1 MCEKFQSISAEKQRT
16 ILSAALSEFSERGY
30 YKANTNAICEKAGIS
45 KGLLFHYFG
54 SKKALY
60 LYLLEDVMKEM
71 TRRLYAYVGMEKT
84 DLFDLITA
92 TSLAKMRVGAEMPEG
107 YRLIYEAFL
116 ATPDELSEEMKR
128 SFRNTYAEQRA
139 QVLLLVDASKFKPSV
154 SKERAVDL
162 LLACTEGIFNRYYE
176 LYRHMTP
183 EEALPHM
190 DSIRQEL
197 IESLLL
203 LKSAFYKEEYL

>member
-1 MCEKFQSISAEKQRT
+1 MCEKFLAIGAEKQRA
-16 ILSAALSEFSERGY
+16 ILQAALSEFAERGY
-30 YKANTNAICEKAGIS
+30 HKANTNTICEKAGIS

-60 LYLLEDVMKEM
+60 LYLLDDVMKEM
-71 TRRLYAYVGMEKT
+71 TRRLYEYVGREKT
-84 DLFDLITA
+84 DLFDLITE

-128 SFRNTYAEQRA
+128 SFRNTYTEQRA
-139 QVLLLVDASKFKPSV
+139 QVLLLVDESKFKPTV

-203 LKSAFYKEEYL
+203 LKTAFYKEEYL

>member
-1 MCEKFQSISAEKQRT
+1 
-16 ILSAALSEFSERGY
+16 
-30 YKANTNAICEKAGIS
+30 
-45 KGLLFHYFG
+45 
-54 SKKALY
+54 
-60 LYLLEDVMKEM
+60 MKEM
-71 TRRLYAYVGMEKT
+71 TRRLYEYVGREKT
-84 DLFDLITA
+84 DLFDLITE

-116 ATPDELSEEMKR
+116 ATPDELSAEMKR

-139 QVLLLVDASKFKPSV
+139 QVLRLVDESKFKPSV

-183 EEALPHM
+183 EEALPYM

-203 LKSAFYKEEYL
+203 LKTAFYKEEYI

>member
-30 YKANTNAICEKAGIS
+30 HKANTNAICEKAGIS